1 MWHADI
7 SINIYFVI
15 CRLELSTNDESAQ
28 QLLANNLYHNS
39 SAASLLPN
47 HGSMIHNSHY
57 PYRQFSVQ
65 QPSPLIG
72 SLNLS
77 SSSTPPTNSSSPP
90 NRPATLTLAANT
102 ANSVSSTN
110 QIHQNNSNNLY
121 SNNNNSNNN
130 NNINNHLYHHNNLT
144 TSSSSGCSI
153 GGGGGINNSVHNT
166 RLNLLPSTTTSSSTK
181 HSGILSSLSS
191 SSSTIH
197 QHHPTPLDGLA
208 ALSALGNSSLHLS
221 NSISGSSSNS
231 LGTPDL
237 GMTHW
242 LSDPTSNAGKF
253 EYLSVY
259 HHSFNE
265 FIL

>member
-7 SINIYFVI
+7 SINIYLNISI
-15 CRLELSTNDESAQ
+15 CIYRLELSTNDDSAQ

-39 SAASLLPN
+39 STASLLPN

-57 PYRQFSVQ
+57 PYRQFAVQ

-77 SSSTPPTNSSSPP
+77 SSSSTTSSTPPTNSSSPP
-90 NRPATLTLAANT
+90 NPRPATLTLAGNT
-102 ANSVSSTN
+102 NTVSSTN

-121 SNNNNSNNN
+121 SNNNSN
-130 NNINNHLYHHNNLT
+130 NNHLYHHNNLT
-144 TSSSSGCSI
+144 TSSSTGCGSGSS
-153 GGGGGINNSVHNT
+153 GINNSVHNT
-166 RLNLLPSTTTSSSTK
+166 RLNLLSSTTTSSLTK
-181 HSGILSSLSS
+181 HSGIL

-208 ALSALGNSSLHLS
+208 ALSSLGNSSLHLS

-242 LSDPTSNAGKF
+242 LSDATSNAGK
-253 EYLSVY
+253 L
-259 HHSFNE
+259 
-265 FIL
+265 

>member
-7 SINIYFVI
+7 SINIYFNI
-15 CRLELSTNDESAQ
+15 PIFIYRLELSTNDDSAQ

-39 SAASLLPN
+39 STASLLPN

-57 PYRQFSVQ
+57 PYRQFAVQ

-77 SSSTPPTNSSSPP
+77 SSSSTTSSTPPTNNSSPP
-90 NRPATLTLAANT
+90 NSRPVTLTLEDNT
-102 ANSVSSTN
+102 NTVSSTN

-121 SNNNNSNNN
+121 NNNNSS

-144 TSSSSGCSI
+144 TSSSTGC
-153 GGGGGINNSVHNT
+153 GGINNSVHNT
-166 RLNLLPSTTTSSSTK
+166 RLNLLSSTTTSSSTK
-181 HSGILSSLSS
+181 HSGIL

-242 LSDPTSNAGKF
+242 LSDATSNAGK
-253 EYLSVY
+253 L
-259 HHSFNE
+259 
-265 FIL
+265 